1 MWDATE
7 RVQMGQPTPEL
18 FVDTVF
24 AYQKTAA
31 IKAAIGVRLFTA
43 IGTDAKTI
51 EAIAKETGASP
62 KGIRVLCDYLTVQG
76 FLKKLGDCYEATAET
91 QMFLDAKSPAYMG
104 GVVDFMASPEMM
116 RSFLED
122 PTSYVRNGGAIGSST
137 LDPNDPTWVTFARA
151 MVPFMA
157 PLAQAVAEQVASWSP
172 PPRKVLDIAAG
183 HGMFGIAIGKLT
195 PQAEIVAVD
204 WEPVLAVAKEN
215 AKKAGIDNRYRTI
228 AGSAFEV
235 NFGSDYD
242 LVLLPNFLH
251 HFDEET
257 CVELLKKVKQSLSAT
272 GKVLA
277 IEFVP
282 NEDRISPYMP
292 ASFAFVMLA
301 HTPSGDAYTAAEL
314 NRMAVA
320 AGFKGATTIPL
331 AKSPESLVS
340 FELNE

>member
-1 MWDATE
+1 M
-7 RVQMGQPTPEL
+7 RQPTPEL

-31 IKAAIGVRLFTA
+31 IKAAICVRLFTA

-157 PLAQAVAEQVASWSP
+157 PLAQSVAEQVAGWSP

-183 HGMFGIAIGKLT
+183 HGMFGG
-195 PQAEIVAVD
+195 
-204 WEPVLAVAKEN
+204 
-215 AKKAGIDNRYRTI
+215 YR
-228 AGSAFEV
+228 
-235 NFGSDYD
+235 
-242 LVLLPNFLH
+242 
-251 HFDEET
+251 
-257 CVELLKKVKQSLSAT
+257 Q
-272 GKVLA
+272 
-277 IEFVP
+277 
-282 NEDRISPYMP
+282 
-292 ASFAFVMLA
+292 
-301 HTPSGDAYTAAEL
+301 AYTSGGNCCCRLGASACCCKGECEEGWDRQSVSNYCGKCIRGEFRVRLRSRASAEFP
-314 NRMAVA
+314 A
-320 AGFKGATTIPL
+320 PL
-331 AKSPESLVS
+331 
-340 FELNE
+340 